1 MRLDVTSD
9 EGSGVSF
16 RSYPRICA
24 IRSSVGSTC
33 PAVYKRDLPSP
44 PFPILFFFSSSSKF
58 YLSYFNTLLKHLS
71 KNKLI
76 TSLNN
81 SLKAN
86 SHTNNNTM
94 STPMK
99 FLELSNK
106 VSEPFVI
113 PNVSPTS
120 PPLAPS
126 DSQAPSPVL
135 DSTIC
140 RDRQISIVELN

>member
-58 YLSYFNTLLKHLS
+58 YLSYFNTLLKYLS

-126 DSQAPSPVL
+126 DSQASSPVL

>member
-44 PFPILFFFSSSSKF
+44 PFPI
-58 YLSYFNTLLKHLS
+58 LSYFNTLLKHLS

>member
-1 MRLDVTSD
+1 MRGAEYHFGVTP
-9 EGSGVSF
+9 EYA
-16 RSYPRICA
+16 RSAAPSEVHVQQSIKETCHLPRF
-24 IRSSVGSTC
+24 
-33 PAVYKRDLPSP
+33 
-44 PFPILFFFSSSSKF
+44 PFFFFFSSSSKF
-58 YLSYFNTLLKHLS
+58 YLSYFNTLLKYLS